1 MSSTSLVEI
10 AYKTIRKDI
19 INAQYMPGTLLS
31 ENELAAKLNMSRTP
45 IRGAISR
52 LESEG
57 FVSSLS
63 KRGILVKEISL
74 KELIDSVEV
83 LFFLQSYSIDAVIE
97 KRCVFDL
104 EELSSHLEK
113 QIEAEVR
120 DEYHEYVKYSILFTQ
135 SMVSSSKNNLMIK
148 MYDSIKDKIIQM
160 GIVNWKLTPTQ
171 KHYSANEIHQLIF
184 EAIESREYEKV
195 RSIIKEVYLV
205 NRERMIN
212 FGSI

>member
-10 AYKTIRKDI
+10 AYKTIRYDI

-31 ENELAAKLNMSRTP
+31 ENELAVKLNMSRTP

-74 KELIDSVEV
+74 KELIDLFEV
-83 LFFLQSYSIDAVIE
+83 IFFLQSYSIDAVIE
-97 KRCVFDL
+97 KRCAFDL
-104 EELSSHLEK
+104 KELQSHLQE
-113 QIEAEVR
+113 QIDAENR
-120 DEYHEYVKYSILFTQ
+120 DDYHTYVNFSILFTQ

-148 MYDSIKDKIIQM
+148 MLDSVKDKIIQM
-160 GIVNWKLTPTQ
+160 AIVNWKQTPTQ
-171 KHYSANEIHQLIF
+171 KHYSANETNKKIL
-184 EAIESREYEKV
+184 EAVESEDYEKV
-195 RSIIKEVYLV
+195 RTIIKEMYLV

-212 FGSI
+212 IGSI